1 MSNSIKT
8 LQGSVR
14 LAFDA
19 AEGITTIVERMH
31 ETIARRPLPLARQ
44 PAEPGKAHGLIAS
57 SVYSMIRGIN
67 NAIREGVDWSFAA
80 VPGSSSTHPVS
91 DAEIRMVAALNG
103 AFGDHLE
110 ATGNALATP
119 MRIITSDGALD
130 LDPAALRASLP
141 DATPHVVVLI
151 HGLSLS
157 ERSWN
162 RRDADSM
169 GERLQRELGFT
180 PLYLR
185 YNSGRHIS
193 TNGQELSEL
202 LDQLS
207 AAWPVP
213 IESLSLIGHSM
224 GGLISR
230 SAGWYAAQT
239 QSPWL
244 DHLQRVVCLGTPHHG
259 SPLEKAGHAFDLA
272 MQRLPYTAPLAVGK
286 GRSAGIKDLH
296 HGDLLDE
303 DWQGQHPD
311 RPRRDNRR
319 PVPLLPD
326 VDYYFAA
333 ATLGRDR
340 QDPLGHLLGDLLVRL
355 DSAVGSHR
363 DDLRQLD
370 IPPDHCRVFHEKNHF
385 DLLDDA
391 QVHQQVVD
399 WFSEA

>member
-1 MSNSIKT
+1 MSNSIDT
-8 LQGSVR
+8 LQGGTR

-19 AEGITTIVERMH
+19 VEGITTMVERMH
-31 ETIARRPLPLARQ
+31 ETIARRPLPWASQ
-44 PAEPGKAHGLIAS
+44 PDEPGRAHGWIAS
-57 SVYSMIRGIN
+57 SVYSTIRGVN
-67 NAIREGVDWSFAA
+67 NALREGADWSLAA
-80 VPGSSSTHPVS
+80 VPGSASPRRAS

-110 ATGNALATP
+110 ASGNALATP
-119 MRIITSDGALD
+119 MRFIASGDVLELEPDALHT
-130 LDPAALRASLP
+130 SLP
-141 DATPHVVVLI
+141 HATPHVVVLI

-162 RRDADSM
+162 RRDVAPI
-169 GERLQRELGFT
+169 GERLQSELGIT

-193 TNGQELSEL
+193 TTGQELSEL
-202 LDQLS
+202 LGQLS

-213 IESLSLIGHSM
+213 LESLSLIGHSM
-224 GGLISR
+224 GGLVSR
-230 SAGWYAAQT
+230 SAGWYAAQA

-244 DHLQRVVCLGTPHHG
+244 GSLRRVVCLGTPHHG
-259 SPLEKAGHAFDLA
+259 SPLEKAGQAFDLA

-286 GRSAGIKDLH
+286 GRSAGIKDLQ

-303 DWQGQHPD
+303 DWQGKHSD
-311 RPRRDNRR
+311 RPRRDTRR
-319 PVPLLPD
+319 AVPLLPD

-333 ATLGRDR
+333 ATLGKDR

-363 DDLRQLD
+363 DDLRRLD
-370 IPPDHCRVFHEKNHF
+370 IPPNHCRVFHEKNHF

-391 QVHQQVVD
+391 QVHQQIID
-399 WFSEA
+399 WFSAA

>member
-1 MSNSIKT
+1 MSNSIDT
-8 LQGSVR
+8 LQGGTR

-19 AEGITTIVERMH
+19 VEGITTIVERMH
-31 ETIARRPLPLARQ
+31 ETIARRPLPWASQ
-44 PAEPGKAHGLIAS
+44 PDEPGRAHGWIAS
-57 SVYSMIRGIN
+57 SVYSTIRGVN
-67 NAIREGVDWSFAA
+67 NAVREGVDWSLAA
-80 VPGSSSTHPVS
+80 VPGSASRHRAS

-110 ATGNALATP
+110 ASGNALATP
-119 MRIITSDGALD
+119 MRFIASGDVLELEPD
-130 LDPAALRASLP
+130 ALRASLP
-141 DATPHVVVLI
+141 HATPHVVVLI

-162 RRDADSM
+162 RRDVAPI
-169 GERLQRELGFT
+169 GERLQSELGIT

-207 AAWPVP
+207 AAWPVRM
-213 IESLSLIGHSM
+213 ESLSLIGHSM
-224 GGLISR
+224 GGLVSR
-230 SAGWYAAQT
+230 SAGWYAAQA

-244 DHLQRVVCLGTPHHG
+244 GSLRRVVCLGTPHHG
-259 SPLEKAGHAFDLA
+259 SPLEKAGQAFDLA

-286 GRSAGIKDLH
+286 GRSAGIKDLQ

-303 DWQGQHPD
+303 DWQGKHSG
-311 RPRRDNRR
+311 RPRRDTRR
-319 PVPLLPD
+319 TVPLLPD

-363 DDLRQLD
+363 DDLRRLD
-370 IPPDHCRVFHEKNHF
+370 IPPNHCRIFHEKNHF

-391 QVHQQVVD
+391 QVHQQIID
-399 WFSEA
+399 WFNAA

>member
-1 MSNSIKT
+1 MSNSIDT
-8 LQGSVR
+8 LQGGTR

-19 AEGITTIVERMH
+19 VEGITTIVERMH
-31 ETIARRPLPLARQ
+31 ETIARRPLPWASQ
-44 PAEPGKAHGLIAS
+44 PDEPGRAHGWIAS
-57 SVYSMIRGIN
+57 SVYSTIRGVN
-67 NAIREGVDWSFAA
+67 NAVREGVDWSLAA
-80 VPGSSSTHPVS
+80 VPGSASRHRAS

-110 ATGNALATP
+110 ASGNALATP
-119 MRIITSDGALD
+119 MRFVASGDVLELEPD
-130 LDPAALRASLP
+130 ALRASLP
-141 DATPHVVVLI
+141 HATPHVVVLI

-162 RRDADSM
+162 RRDVAPI
-169 GERLQRELGFT
+169 GERLQSELGIT

-207 AAWPVP
+207 AAWPVRM
-213 IESLSLIGHSM
+213 ESLSLIGHSM
-224 GGLISR
+224 GGLVSR
-230 SAGWYAAQT
+230 SAGWYAAQA

-244 DHLQRVVCLGTPHHG
+244 GSLQRVVCLGTPHHG
-259 SPLEKAGHAFDLA
+259 SPLEKAGQAFDLA

-286 GRSAGIKDLH
+286 GRSAGIKDLQ

-303 DWQGQHPD
+303 DWQGKHSG
-311 RPRRDNRR
+311 RPRRDTRR
-319 PVPLLPD
+319 TVPLLPD

-363 DDLRQLD
+363 DDLRRLD
-370 IPPDHCRVFHEKNHF
+370 IPPNHCRIFHEKNHF

-391 QVHQQVVD
+391 QVHQQIID
-399 WFSEA
+399 WFNAA